1 MKKTEPES
9 SKSAPNP
16 ASSPRSV
23 ASSSLATPASPTASF
38 PRPPVLDVTARTIC
52 RLSDEDLARWGAY
65 AIEDLG
71 IIEIDKVVG
80 QARPFGAAIRAELF
94 GSPNHDY
101 FSFKWEV
108 IANRVHR
115 FSPSTESPG
124 NMVAVLCQL
133 AATQLFLEGNLNA
146 GT

>member
-1 MKKTEPES
+1 M
-9 SKSAPNP
+9 
-16 ASSPRSV
+16 
-23 ASSSLATPASPTASF
+23 
-38 PRPPVLDVTARTIC
+38 TARTIR

-65 AIEDLG
+65 AIEDIG
-71 IIEIDKVVG
+71 VIEIDKVVG